1 MTPEL
6 KHLEVLKQ
14 GCAHL
19 AFLSY
24 FANFSRKL
32 ICLAPDKD
40 VPVRIITGRSREK
53 LTLMRVVV
61 VSDYLIPNNKIDLW
75 LGSQVIEPSD
85 DSTTTHKGHVFILG
99 HSKCLNKA
107 GGYLLNKTNYI
118 EKSFS
123 DHPTPRSRAEQIH
136 CFSPRAPNQIESLVS
151 GVSCLVS
158 RKAKRFRVISLNNDV
173 LKI

>member
-6 KHLEVLKQ
+6 IHLEVLKQ
-14 GCAHL
+14 GCAHR

-85 DSTTTHKGHVFILG
+85 DSTTTPRSHVFILG

-107 GGYLLNKTNYI
+107 GGYLLNETNYI
-118 EKSFS
+118 EKFFS
-123 DHPTPRSRAEQIH
+123 DHPTPRSRAEQNFTAFPLELPIKL
-136 CFSPRAPNQIESLVS
+136 SP
-151 GVSCLVS
+151 
-158 RKAKRFRVISLNNDV
+158 
-173 LKI
+173 